1 MKTIFLLILVGGVFL
16 IINPDYFSKMSSR
29 ELNAF
34 VEGGIGGAAIGI
46 IAAILGI
53 IYYFIRKLITKAKE
67 KYKNTN
73 SHEDDIVFK
82 QITEELKT
90 KNINEALMTKL
101 LMQKKGKIDK
111 AEAEYIRVR
120 RIEITEQKKKEKILK
135 EEKERRKKNN
145 GGCLVFVLLIVGVGL
160 LIIISNA

>member
-1 MKTIFLLILVGGVFL
+1 
-16 IINPDYFSKMSSR
+16 
-29 ELNAF
+29 
-34 VEGGIGGAAIGI
+34 
-46 IAAILGI
+46 
-53 IYYFIRKLITKAKE
+53 
-67 KYKNTN
+67 
-73 SHEDDIVFK
+73 
-82 QITEELKT
+82 
-90 KNINEALMTKL
+90 
-101 LMQKKGKIDK
+101 MQKKGKIDK